1 MYLRSSAEVAEE
13 GFRVRFASAFDFR
26 EAGVSGITSDFR
38 QRWILE
44 EGLSVVGDG
53 RHCLR

>member
-1 MYLRSSAEVAEE
+1 MSLRSSAEVAEE
-13 GFRVRFASAFDFR
+13 GFRVCFASAFDFR